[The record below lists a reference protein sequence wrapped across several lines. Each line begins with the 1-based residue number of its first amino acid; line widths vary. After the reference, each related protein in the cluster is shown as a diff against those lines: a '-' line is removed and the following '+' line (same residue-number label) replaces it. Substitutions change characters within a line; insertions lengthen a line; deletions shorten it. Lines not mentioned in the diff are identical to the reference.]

1 MDTNLFFLFY
11 RILPFVLISFFTIYS
26 VIQGTFDGFLVS
38 IGALLTCFLV
48 SVISN
53 AGFMVKILDETIQKI
68 LGDNSATDIKSY
80 REYTCNILY
89 YNGQLIS
96 YLPLS
101 TTTISFIVGYLS
113 NIADKT
119 LLLFIPLVL
128 LLVVDVIYNFNYCAR
143 FFVAIPLILGFSIG
157 FGWGKATNA
166 SRITDPTEKCT
177 NYKSQQKFNCRRRGV
192 Q

>member
-26 VIQGTFDGFLVS
+26 VIQGTIDGALVS

-53 AGFMVKILDETIQKI
+53 MSIIMNALDDTIQNI
-68 LGDNSATDIKSY
+68 LGSDKDVKSY

-119 LLLFIPLVL
+119 LLLFIPLVVL
-128 LLVVDVIYNFNYCAR
+128 LIIDVIYNFNYCSR
-143 FFVAIPLILGFSIG
+143 FFVIIPLALGLGIG
-157 FGWGKATNA
+157 YGWGKATNA
-166 SRITDPTEKCT
+166 KRLTDSNEKCT
-177 NYKSQQKFNCRRRGV
+177 NYKAQQKFNCRRRGV
-192 Q
+192 N